1 MHGSQMIYAIA
12 LIVSQ
17 TCVSD
22 LAAVFTPPAPVVG
35 RYETCVA
42 AEPIER
48 VLESGAADAAAH
60 YGTVAETDWLGAFGT
75 AGRYDRARVARLYGG
90 TAVRVARGWRKTG
103 DRFES
108 ITLISP
114 YPDATLAHLNPGTLI
129 IRFVLPDR

>member
-1 MHGSQMIYAIA
+1 MIYAIA

-22 LAAVFTPPAPVVG
+22 LAALFTPPTPVVG
-35 RYETCVA
+35 RYEACVA
-42 AEPIER
+42 AERIEK
-48 VLESGAADAAAH
+48 VVESGAGDAAVH
-60 YGTVAETDWLGAFGT
+60 YGAIAETDWQAAFGT

-114 YPDATLAHLNPGTLI
+114 YPDATLTHLNPGTLI
-129 IRFVLPDR
+129 IRFSIISVSQ